1 MCVFETQGQASCRG
15 RGKEPRLLPA
25 GEGQWVER
33 VNIADSQTGS
43 GGQTEEEVK
52 RIRSCLDGNSQN
64 FEMKREQ
71 FRDGAAETGEK
82 GQKQN

>member
-1 MCVFETQGQASCRG
+1 MGSDIEGHSQSPLKREETVRTQRTEGREGEKRG
-15 RGKEPRLLPA
+15 A
-25 GEGQWVER
+25 GR
-33 VNIADSQTGS
+33 
-43 GGQTEEEVK
+43 QTEEEVK